1 MMKLLACAVL
11 LAMLL
16 YPDLGAA
23 QNVGFTQADRDM
35 LVELSVRVD
44 EMDKRFDQLISFLWM
59 IVGIFTTI
67 AAVTISLTI
76 WDRTTSIRPFT
87 SKISTVE
94 QNISENSALL
104 QRLLE
109 SLRNLARDDPKVAR
123 VLRQFHLL

>member
-1 MMKLLACAVL
+1 MMKLLVCAVL

-16 YPDLGAA
+16 CPDLGAA

-76 WDRTTSIRPFT
+76 WDRTTSIRPFA
-87 SKISTVE
+87 SKMSSVFKSVIPAKAGAFRYPGLFFWTC
-94 QNISENSALL
+94 
-104 QRLLE
+104 
-109 SLRNLARDDPKVAR
+109 
-123 VLRQFHLL
+123 